1 MRIIK
6 TYGLITI
13 ILLCAIW
20 LSAQNPGDIKFDR
33 LSSENIKLVKGLSQN
48 WVYSII
54 QDRYAYIWFG
64 TWDGLNKYDG
74 YNFTTYNVSDG
85 LSDHTIYSIIEGTD
99 GNLWIGT
106 DKGLNKFIRASQTFV
121 PIRNIA
127 RDTTLYSNRILS
139 IVQTNDSTIWLGT
152 GGGLVKF
159 NPMTL
164 ATENFLSTSQDY
176 DSPRS
181 NYILHICVDSKGIL
195 WIATTYGL
203 VIFNPETQ
211 RSTRYYSI
219 PGDFTSISNNNV
231 RHIFQEST
239 GNFWIG
245 TRDGLNYYDTTT
257 RKVRQFHHDP
267 NDPFSIGSNWIR
279 AIFEDRD
286 GKLWLGTESGGLN
299 LYNREEDNFIRF
311 NYRLNDDNSLSND
324 RVYSIMEDVS
334 GNIWVGTFK
343 GVNKIN
349 KTVNEFRHI
358 QQTQEPD
365 NSLNS
370 DFIWSFAEDSEESL
384 FIATSNGVN
393 IFNKNSGKYK
403 FLIHQSNDPAT
414 IASNE
419 VRTLLYSERENC
431 LWLGLFGTGID
442 RYDLKSKTI
451 THFIPELNKN
461 SLSND
466 YINDVIEDRDGMIWI
481 ATSRGLNLLNPATN
495 HFTIF
500 KNNPSDTNS
509 LSNDITISLFEDG
522 NGDIWIGTDNGLNR
536 YNKSNKKFT
545 RYLFHSQQSNSNYT
559 IFYIMEDKTGK
570 MWVGTSGNGLIKLSP
585 ETGEFKAYTKKDGL
599 PNNIVYGI
607 LEDNDGNLWMGTNM
621 GLVKF
626 FVIGERFINYDV
638 KDGIQSFEFNLGSCY
653 KDNDGNMY
661 FGGMN
666 GFNVFNP
673 ADIKTNPNPPV
684 VVISAFRKFNEIQPV
699 EVFDGDSI
707 KLTHDDNFFSFEISA
722 LNYTNPSKNKYM
734 YYLENVDNDWVKT
747 DANNRIAEYKKV
759 RPGTYTFYAN
769 GSNDDG
775 VWNEKGI
782 SVTVIISPPWYET
795 LIFRILLAMVII
807 SGLWI
812 FIYRRIKRIKNKN
825 EVERK
830 LLEIERQKFELEQK
844 ALRLQM
850 NPHFIFNSLNSIQS
864 YILSHDAEMAVT
876 YLGKF
881 SQLMRLILTNSGS
894 NFIPLKEE
902 IKSLRHYLDLE
913 KLRFDDKFEYE
924 INVDKRIDQEFIEI
938 PPMIV
943 QPYVENAIIHGILY
957 KTGKGFISIHFT
969 PGEKSIHCVVTDNGI
984 GREKSREMMEKAG
997 MQRKSTGMYITKA
1010 RLEMLNQELHDQ
1022 FAVNV
1027 TDMKDDDGNP
1037 TGTKV
1042 ELNIQFDED

>member
-1 MRIIK
+1 MRKLIIYCLFVLAVFCGK
-6 TYGLITI
+6 LLI
-13 ILLCAIW
+13 
-20 LSAQNPGDIKFDR
+20 AQNHNEIKFDR

-54 QDRYAYIWFG
+54 QDRYGYIWFG

-74 YNFTTYNVSDG
+74 YNFTIYNVSDG
-85 LSDHTIYSIIEGTD
+85 LSDHTIYSLIEGTD

-106 DKGLNKFIRASQTFV
+106 DKGLNKFERKSQSFI
-121 PIRNIA
+121 PIRNISK
-127 RDTTLYSNRILS
+127 DTTLYSNRILS

-159 NPMTL
+159 NPKTL
-164 ATENFLSTSQDY
+164 TSENFLSTSQDY

-181 NYILHICVDSKGIL
+181 NYILHICADTKGIL

-203 VIFNPETQ
+203 VIFDPETQ
-211 RSTRYYSI
+211 RSTRYYSV

-231 RHIFQEST
+231 RHIFQESS

-245 TRDGLNYYDTTT
+245 TRDGLNYYDTTS
-257 RKVRQFHHDP
+257 RKVTQFYHDP
-267 NDPFSIGSNWIR
+267 KDPLSIGSNWIR
-279 AIFEDRD
+279 VIFEDRD
-286 GKLWLGTESGGLN
+286 KNLWFGTETGGLN
-299 LYNREEDNFIRF
+299 LYNKEEGNFTRF
-311 NYRLNDDNSLSND
+311 NYQLNDNNSLSNN
-324 RVYSIMEDVS
+324 RVYSILEDAS
-334 GNIWVGTFK
+334 GNLWVGTFK

-349 KTVNEFRHI
+349 KNVNEFRHI
-358 QQTQEPD
+358 QQIQETD
-365 NSLNS
+365 SSLNNN
-370 DFIWSFAEDSEESL
+370 FIWSFAEDTEENL
-384 FIATSNGVN
+384 FIATSQGVN
-393 IFNKNSGKYK
+393 VYNKNTGKYE
-403 FLIHQSNDPAT
+403 FLTHQPHDPT
-414 IASNE
+414 SIASNE
-419 VRTLLYSERENC
+419 VRTLIYSEREHC
-431 LWLGLFGTGID
+431 LWLGLFGTGVD
-442 RYDLKSKTI
+442 RYDLKSKTF
-451 THFIPELNKN
+451 THFVPEINKN

-481 ATSRGLNLLNPATN
+481 ATSRGLNLLNPVTK

-500 KNNPSDTNS
+500 KNNPPDTNS
-509 LSNDITISLFEDG
+509 LSNDIAVSLFEAD
-522 NGDIWIGTDNGLNR
+522 NGDIWIGTNNGLNCFK
-536 YNKSNKKFT
+536 KSENKFT
-545 RYLFHSQQSNSNYT
+545 RYLYQPKQSNSSYT
-559 IFYIMEDKTGK
+559 IFYITEDETGK
-570 MWVGTSGNGLIKLSP
+570 IWAGTSGNGLIKLLP
-585 ETGEFKAYTKKDGL
+585 ETGEFKAYTTKDGL

-607 LEDNDGNLWMGTNM
+607 LCDNDGNLWMGTNM

-626 FVIGERFINYDV
+626 YVIGERFINYDV

-653 KDNDGNMY
+653 KDKKGNMY

-666 GFNVFNP
+666 GYNVFNP
-673 ADIKTNPNPPV
+673 VDIKINPNPPV

-699 EVFDGDSI
+699 EIFDGDSI
-707 KLTHDDNFFSFEISA
+707 RLTHDDNFFSFEISA

-775 VWNEKGI
+775 VWNENGI
-782 SVTVIISPPWYET
+782 SVTIIVSPPWYQT
-795 LIFRILLAMVII
+795 WIFRIFMAIIII
-807 SGLWI
+807 SSLWI

-825 EVERK
+825 EVARK

-864 YILSHDAEMAVT
+864 YILSHDAEMAVM

-881 SQLMRLILTNSGS
+881 SQLMRLILANSAS

-902 IKSLRHYLDLE
+902 IKSLKHYLDLE
-913 KLRFDDKFEYE
+913 KLRFNNKFEYE
-924 INVDKRIDQEFIEI
+924 ILVDQRIDQEFIEI

-943 QPYVENAIIHGILY
+943 QPYVENSIIHGILY
-957 KTGKGFISIHFT
+957 KTGKGFISIAFT
-969 PGEKSIHCVVTDNGI
+969 PGEKCIRCVVTDDGI
-984 GREKSREMMEKAG
+984 GREKSREMIEQAG
-997 MQRKSTGMYITKA
+997 IQRKSTGMHITKA
-1010 RLEMLNQELHDQ
+1010 RLEMLNQELNDQ
-1022 FAVNV
+1022 FAVIV
-1027 TDMKDDDGNP
+1027 TDLKDENGQP

-1042 ELNIQFDED
+1042 ELNIQVDDD